1 MRVCV
6 LGAGIAGVTTAYRL
20 NREGHDVTVVE
31 RRPCAAMETSFAN
44 GAQLSVGN
52 AQPWAQPG
60 MALKALKWIF
70 KEDSSLFIRPRLSWR
85 EWYWIA
91 GFFANCRARA
101 AERNTAALVKLCL
114 RSRDLYYELLE
125 REHIEFDFA
134 QKGVLHFYLDRGE
147 YERARQLGA
156 WRASGEQ
163 PLRAPVDTAEILRI
177 EPALGRIADRIVGGF
192 YARED
197 ATGDAH
203 AFCKAL
209 ADICRARGVEFRYDT
224 EITGLKPGRGEVVVH
239 TGGGAVCAD
248 HAVCCLGPY
257 SPLLLRRVGVFVNV
271 YPVKGYSL
279 TIQLEDKAS
288 LAAAPSVSVLDDR
301 RKIVASR
308 LGDRLR
314 VAGTAE
320 LDGYNLDIRRRR
332 IAPLMRWVRELFP
345 GISLEYA
352 VPWAGLRPATPSNLP
367 LVGATRHPRLWL
379 NTGHGTLGWTAA
391 MATAEQVC
399 RAILEGR
406 D

>member
-20 NREGHDVTVVE
+20 NREGLDVTVVE
-31 RRPCAAMETSFAN
+31 RRECAAMETSFAN

-60 MALKALKWIF
+60 MAFKALKWIF
-70 KEDSSLFIRPRLSWR
+70 NEDSSLFIRPRLSWR
-85 EWYWIA
+85 EWYWVA
-91 GFFANCRARA
+91 GFFANCRAAA
-101 AERNTAALVKLCL
+101 AERNTAALVGMCL

-125 REHIEFDFA
+125 RENIEFDFA
-134 QKGVLHFYLDRGE
+134 KRGVLHFYRDRGE
-147 YERARQLGA
+147 YERAKRFSA
-156 WRASGEQ
+156 WRADGEH
-163 PLRAPVDTAEILRI
+163 PLRAIVGTDEILRI
-177 EPALGRIADRIVGGF
+177 EPALERIAGRIVGGF

-203 AFCKAL
+203 VFCRAL
-209 ADICRARGVEFRYDT
+209 AGICRERGVEFRYDT
-224 EITGLKPGRGEVVVH
+224 EITGLAPRRGEVVVH
-239 TGGGAVCAD
+239 TGGDAVRAD
-248 HAVCCLGPY
+248 HAVCCLGPC
-257 SPLLLRRVGVFVNV
+257 SPLLLRKAGVFVNV

-279 TIQLEDKAS
+279 TIPLEDAAS
-288 LAAAPSVSVLDDR
+288 RKAAPLVSVLDDR

-345 GISLEYA
+345 AISLEYA
-352 VPWAGLRPATPSNLP
+352 APWAGLRPATPSNLP
-367 LVGATRHPRLWL
+367 IVGATRHPRLWL

-399 RAILEGR
+399 RAILECR
-406 D
+406 E